1 VQTRRLVAVGVI
13 VVIVIL
19 LAVLVKSCSS
29 SATTT
34 SLKNYNAS
42 VYNLISASDSNGGHV
57 FDNLTNGNLNSSTLL
72 TTQASNANAQLSQAE
87 HLSVPSQM
95 AAAQSA
101 LLSVMQLRAQAIA
114 DIALNAPKAANK
126 QTSKDAVYNIS
137 VGTSKLYGSDVI
149 YKSFVATNIAK
160 ALNADGI
167 KVGSDAA
174 AGEQP
179 INPGQIIPDLG
190 WLQSSWIADTIG
202 AQQSTAQANQ
212 NNDQP
217 GLHGHSLNYVTV
229 DGTQLSPTSTN
240 TIPANNART
249 WVLNVTNGGDFN
261 ELDVG
266 CSVTIAGLSDTG
278 TSTIPETIKQQSA
291 NCTVTLP
298 SDPTQ
303 GTYSV
308 TARVDKV
315 PGETNLTNNVI
326 TYSVIFN

>member
-1 VQTRRLVAVGVI
+1 MQKRRLVAVGVI

-34 SLKNYNAS
+34 SLENYNAS
-42 VYNLISASDSNGGHV
+42 VYNLISSSDSNGLQV
-57 FDNLTNGNLNSSTLL
+57 FKNLTNGPLTSSTLL
-72 TTQASNANAQLSQAE
+72 TSQVQRADKQLSDAE
-87 HLSVPSQM
+87 KLSVPSQM
-95 AAAQSA
+95 AAAQTA
-101 LLSVMQLRAQAIA
+101 LVWVMRLRAQAIT
-114 DIALNAPKAANK
+114 DIAANAPQAASSK
-126 QTSKDAVYNIS
+126 TSKDAVYNIS
-137 VGTSKLYGSDVI
+137 VGTSQLYGSDVL
-149 YKSFVATNIAK
+149 YKSVVAPNIAK

-167 KVGSDAA
+167 HIGTS
-174 AGEQP
+174 AGEPNQ
-179 INPGQIIPDLG
+179 INPGQIVPDLG

-202 AQQSTAQANQ
+202 AQQSTLQANQ

-240 TIPANNART
+240 TIPADNART

-278 TSTIPETIKQQSA
+278 TGTIPETFKQQSA

-298 SDPTQ
+298 SAPTP